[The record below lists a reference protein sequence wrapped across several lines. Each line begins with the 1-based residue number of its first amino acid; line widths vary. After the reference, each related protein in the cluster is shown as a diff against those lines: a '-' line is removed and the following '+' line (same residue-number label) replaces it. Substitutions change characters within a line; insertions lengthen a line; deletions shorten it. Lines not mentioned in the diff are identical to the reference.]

1 LFGKLDS
8 SCSAR
13 IMETVMSSLSNSIS
27 RFGLLLTLIVLSAFS
42 HAAGEQYVQYGNQM
56 LQQRQYDKAIQYY
69 SAALKADPQN
79 AAAYKGLGYAAMG
92 KRDVS
97 NGIKYM
103 EYALR
108 LNPNDSGLR
117 QYLGKTYQGYGNQYY
132 KRGDKASALAW
143 WKKAVATD
151 PSNTQ
156 LAAYVAQLSGAGAA
170 ATPSQE
176 PAPTAKAEEPATL
189 STPGVNPWIMGG
201 TVAVLGAIML
211 LAF

>member
-1 LFGKLDS
+1 MAALFALPML
-8 SCSAR
+8 A
-13 IMETVMSSLSNSIS
+13 
-27 RFGLLLTLIVLSAFS
+27 
-42 HAAGEQYVQYGNQM
+42 HAGAGDQYVQYGNQM
-56 LQQRQYDKAIQYY
+56 LQQRQYDKAMQYY
-69 SAALKADPQN
+69 GAAAKAEPQSAQ
-79 AAAYKGLGYAAMG
+79 AYKGMGYAAMG

-108 LNPNDSGLR
+108 LNPNDTGLR

-132 KRGDKASALAW
+132 QRGDRNSALAW

-156 LAAYVAQLSGAGAA
+156 LANYVAQMEGAQVA
-170 ATPSQE
+170 ATPSAA
-176 PAPTAKAEEPATL
+176 PAPSAAASSSEPTATV
-189 STPGVNPWIMGG
+189 STPGVNPWAMGG
-201 TVAVLGAIML
+201 AVAVIGAVML

>member
-1 LFGKLDS
+1 
-8 SCSAR
+8 
-13 IMETVMSSLSNSIS
+13 MSSLSNSIS
-27 RFGLLLTLIVLSAFS
+27 KFGLLLALALLPAFG

-69 SAALKADPQN
+69 SAAIKADPRSAQ
-79 AAAYKGLGYAAMG
+79 AYKGLGYAAMG

-143 WKKAVATD
+143 WKKAIATD

-156 LAAYVAQLSGAGAA
+156 LSAYVAQLSGAGAQA

-176 PAPTAKAEEPATL
+176 PAATAQAEEPAAA
-189 STPGVNPWIMGG
+189 STPGVNPWVMGS

-211 LAF
+211 VAF

>member
-1 LFGKLDS
+1 MVSIK
-8 SCSAR
+8 
-13 IMETVMSSLSNSIS
+13 NSIPK
-27 RFGLLLTLIVLSAFS
+27 FGLLLALLLVPLMV
-42 HAAGEQYVQYGNQM
+42 HAATDAQYIQYGNQM

-69 SAALKADPQN
+69 SAAVKANPRS

-103 EYALR
+103 DYSLR
-108 LNPNDSGLR
+108 LNPNDQSLR

-132 KRGDKASALAW
+132 KRGDKASALSW
-143 WKKAVATD
+143 WKKAIQTD

-156 LAAYVAQLSGAGAA
+156 LSAYVAQLQGAA
-170 ATPSQE
+170 QLPIASAA
-176 PAPTAKAEEPATL
+176 PAQAEEPAAVPTA
-189 STPGVNPWIMGG
+189 TPGVNPWAMGG
-201 TVAVLGAIML
+201 AIAVLGAVML

>member
-1 LFGKLDS
+1 
-8 SCSAR
+8 
-13 IMETVMSSLSNSIS
+13 MSSMSNSIS
-27 RFGLLLTLIVLSAFS
+27 KFGLMAALLALPMLAQ
-42 HAAGEQYVQYGNQM
+42 AAGGEQYVQYGNQM
-56 LQQRQYDKAIQYY
+56 LTQKQYDKAMQYY
-69 SAALKADPQN
+69 GAAAKADPQS
-79 AAAYKGLGYAAMG
+79 AAAYKGMGYAAMG

-108 LNPNDSGLR
+108 LNPSDTGLR

-132 KRGDKASALAW
+132 QRNDRSSAMAW

-156 LAAYVAQLSGAGAA
+156 LAAYVAQLEGAQAA
-170 ATPSQE
+170 APSSTPSAA
-176 PAPTAKAEEPATL
+176 PAPATQAAESSESV
-189 STPGVNPWIMGG
+189 STPGVNPWAMGG
-201 TVAVLGAIML
+201 AVAVLGAVML